1 MFTGIIQDIGK
12 IASMKSQGENITVV
26 VQSKLVDASM
36 LIGDSVAIGGVCLTV
51 TSLDPGLRQ
60 FTVTAVEETLRMTT
74 LCRLRGGS
82 EVNLE
87 LALRPSDRLGG
98 HFVQGHIDTVGKC
111 EQIDI
116 RDGSWLTTFGF
127 GEQFRELVVDK
138 GSIAIDGVS
147 LTAYEVANAA
157 FKVSIIPHTLKAT
170 TLKHLRVGD
179 LVNLEFDILGKYVQ
193 RMVKKSSETGLSL
206 ERLKNYGF

>member
-12 IASMKSQGENITVV
+12 IASMKNQGENITVV

-51 TSLDPGLRQ
+51 TSLNLGLRQ
-60 FTVTAVEETLRMTT
+60 FTVTAVEETLQKTT
-74 LCRLRGGS
+74 LGRLRGGS

-98 HFVQGHIDTVGKC
+98 HFVQGHIDTVGRC
-111 EQIDI
+111 ERIDM
-116 RDGSWLTTFGF
+116 RAGSRLTTFGF

-157 FKVSIIPHTLKAT
+157 FTVSIIPHTLEAT
-170 TLKHLRVGD
+170 TLKHLNVGD

-193 RMVKKSSETGLSL
+193 RMVKKSSEAGLSL